1 MRQAAA
7 EALGEGRMD
16 KPVTWGH
23 PLFMQNLYR
32 AGLGGEGAG
41 HGLLKNDTATVDTAM
56 TG

>member
-16 KPVTWGH
+16 KPVTWGY